1 MKRHSG
7 HNGLWS
13 LRHAGLTAI
22 TRYQPKVKVNYLY
35 GTCTLWVLLFI
46 FSDINECTRGI
57 DSCDKT
63 SSYCTDKDGDFW
75 CRCKTGYNQGAND
88 KLCVGTLF

>member
-13 LRHAGLTAI
+13 LRHAGLTAT
-22 TRYQPKVKVNYLY
+22 TRCQPKVKVTYTAHALFW
-35 GTCTLWVLLFI
+35 CFFFI

-57 DSCDKT
+57 DSCNKT

-75 CRCKTGYNQGAND
+75 CRCKTGYNQGANN
-88 KLCVGTLF
+88 KVCVGTLF